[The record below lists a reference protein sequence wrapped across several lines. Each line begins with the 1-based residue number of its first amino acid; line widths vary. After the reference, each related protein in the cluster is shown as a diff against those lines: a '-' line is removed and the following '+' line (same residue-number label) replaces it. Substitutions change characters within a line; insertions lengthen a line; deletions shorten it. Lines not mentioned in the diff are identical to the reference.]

1 VGGGPEE
8 DPRAREEARP
18 GEVRPVQAPLLGQV
32 SQPHGV
38 SGDLNP
44 STLTATGLDDNEV
57 PPAPSDDEM
66 PPTPQGEGTSAEA
79 ANGTHESNRTDGEP
93 DKKVWPFN
101 KQELVADK
109 VLRELLDLLNHI
121 TDQVAACDAVEAAQR
136 IRHMKKVL
144 HVHVQQ
150 EDQ

>member
-1 VGGGPEE
+1 
-8 DPRAREEARP
+8 
-18 GEVRPVQAPLLGQV
+18 
-32 SQPHGV
+32 
-38 SGDLNP
+38 
-44 STLTATGLDDNEV
+44 
-57 PPAPSDDEM
+57 M
-66 PPTPQGEGTSAEA
+66 
-79 ANGTHESNRTDGEP
+79 
-93 DKKVWPFN
+93 
-101 KQELVADK
+101 ADK